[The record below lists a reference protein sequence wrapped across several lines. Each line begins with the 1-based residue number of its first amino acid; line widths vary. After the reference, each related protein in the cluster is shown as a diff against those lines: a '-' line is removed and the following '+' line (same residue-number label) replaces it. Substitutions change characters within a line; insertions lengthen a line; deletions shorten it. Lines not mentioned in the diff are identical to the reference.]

1 MTPPGKL
8 TPAQIAGAAR
18 GNGVGAAIVE
28 EPAHRELPATVAP
41 YHFTAALPPDHLVSQ
56 YVTYAAERT
65 DAALEYHELGGLIL
79 LAMNTPG
86 IRAQLAPYPGGLPT
100 NLYAAIIGESTTSRK
115 STAKAL
121 AQEIQ
126 TCVDPSSLLADQA
139 SPEALVEQL
148 ARRDRSTSFWAIDEF
163 ADALVKIQ
171 SAKYMAGMKGLLLQ
185 VYGGGTYRAQRHSK
199 RKGKGADQAREE
211 DVDVIEEPYLSI
223 LGTATPA
230 IFDRL
235 DQADVLSGLLP
246 RFAVVM
252 PTTKPPRKPFF
263 QASEGIQIS
272 QAALVAQLHRLL
284 AWCTDGPRRPV
295 AFAPAALQAI
305 DHYAEQME
313 QRSATLEEA
322 AKAMLQRLVPM
333 ALKVAM
339 LAAAGRPSVH
349 QGAGLSVT
357 PEDARAALHVIARWE
372 GYAQAFAD
380 RIGESRFER
389 DLRRCVRVVE
399 GRGRVLR
406 RNIAKTVHLDKKTL
420 DLIEATLVDRGVI
433 KTHAEPAASGPA
445 TVIWEWSR

>member
-8 TPAQIAGAAR
+8 APAQIAGIVTNGAGR
-18 GNGVGAAIVE
+18 GD
-28 EPAHRELPATVAP
+28 EPPLLDRPIPP
-41 YHFTAALPPDHLVSQ
+41 YHFTAAFPAQHFVSE

-65 DAALEYHELGGLIL
+65 DAALEYHELGALIL
-79 LAMNTPG
+79 LAMNTPA

-100 NLYAAIIGESTTSRK
+100 NLYGVIIGESTISRK

-121 AQEIQ
+121 VQEIQ
-126 TCVDPSSLLADQA
+126 ACVDSASLLADQA

-148 ARRDRSTSFWAIDEF
+148 ARRSRLTSLWAIDEF
-163 ADALVKIQ
+163 GDALIKIQ

-199 RKGKGADQAREE
+199 RKGKGSAGAKEE
-211 DVDVIEEPYLSI
+211 DLDVIEEPYLSI

-230 IFDRL
+230 LFDRL
-235 DQADVLSGLLP
+235 ETGDVLSGLLP

-252 PTTKPPRKPFF
+252 PASKPPRRPFF
-263 QASEGIQIS
+263 QASEGIQVS

-284 AWCTDGPRRPV
+284 AWCTDGPRKPV
-295 AFAPAALQAI
+295 TFAPAALQAI
-305 DHYAEQME
+305 DHYAEEME
-313 QRSATLEEA
+313 QRSVALDEA

-339 LAAAGRPSVH
+339 LAAAGRPGVPGS
-349 QGAGLSVT
+349 GALTVT
-357 PEDARAALHVIARWE
+357 PADARTALQVIERWE
-372 GYAQAFAD
+372 GYAMAFAE

-420 DLIEATLVDRGVI
+420 DLVEATLVDRGVI
-433 KTHAEPAASGPA
+433 KTHAEPAASGPS
-445 TVIWEWSR
+445 TIIWEWSR